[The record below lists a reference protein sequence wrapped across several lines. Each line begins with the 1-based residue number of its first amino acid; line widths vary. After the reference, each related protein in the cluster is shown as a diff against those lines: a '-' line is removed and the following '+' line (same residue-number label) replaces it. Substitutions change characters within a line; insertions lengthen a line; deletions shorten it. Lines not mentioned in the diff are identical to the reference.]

1 MKRTMQIL
9 IAAVMLLSLFS
20 CHRRPLTTA
29 DYTVRL
35 DINIDRDIVNYEM
48 PRDPEIM
55 RVAFYDHNTGKL
67 FTEAFLP
74 PTGGEVNIVPE
85 RTYDILVYNF
95 DTEVTLIKDENDWTK
110 ILATTN
116 TISDAFK
123 SKLKSRGT
131 KGPMTDADA
140 DNDEE
145 IVYDP
150 DHLFV
155 GRLNEVNIPAR
166 SVDSPE
172 ITLRVDCKSVVQT
185 WLLEVNNIKG
195 AQYVASISAVIT
207 GLSQHHKISRDQ
219 RSKEYASVFFDV
231 QRLDRG
237 GILMT
242 KFNTFGMNPE
252 AGEKQI
258 LSLVITDTGGKSHI
272 FNVDVSDQ
280 FPGND
285 RQYIQVNTD
294 EIDIPEPEKKD
305 GGGLSPSVDEWKD
318 IVSNITI

>member
-9 IAAVMLLSLFS
+9 IAAVMLLPLFS

-48 PRDPEIM
+48 PRDPEVM
-55 RVAFYDHNTGKL
+55 RVAFYDHNTGQL
-67 FTEAFLP
+67 FTQAFLP

-131 KGPMTDADA
+131 KSPMTDADA
-140 DNDEE
+140 DKDEE

-207 GLSQHHKISRDQ
+207 GLSQAPQDFQGSAFQGVCVSVLRCPASRQGRYPHDQ
-219 RSKEYASVFFDV
+219 V
-231 QRLDRG
+231 QYFRYESGSGR
-237 GILMT
+237 
-242 KFNTFGMNPE
+242 E
-252 AGEKQI
+252 AD
-258 LSLVITDTGGKSHI
+258 SLTGHY
-272 FNVDVSDQ
+272 
-280 FPGND
+280 
-285 RQYIQVNTD
+285 RYRR
-294 EIDIPEPEKKD
+294 
-305 GGGLSPSVDEWKD
+305 
-318 IVSNITI
+318 